1 VERSLRA
8 HLPHG
13 QFEGTTPRDSRT
25 MQAVRGRNNRTT
37 EKRLRFGL
45 VRRGVV
51 GWQVQP
57 GGLMGKPDFFFP
69 ARNVAVFVDGCFWH
83 GCPECGHV
91 PRKNVSFWRAKIGRN
106 RYRDRIV
113 DAELEQQGIR
123 VLRFWEHELDLGLG
137 ACIKKVIACLKEPP
151 IPERKRGGTI
161 RVTF

>member
-1 VERSLRA
+1 MGLPPFKKPAESRSRNMRA
-8 HLPHG
+8 IRSSG
-13 QFEGTTPRDSRT
+13 
-25 MQAVRGRNNRTT
+25 NKTT
-37 EKRLRFGL
+37 ENRLVSLLKQHR
-45 VRRGVV
+45 VN
-51 GWQVQP
+51 GWCLHP
-57 GGLMGKPDFFFP
+57 PDILGNP
-69 ARNVAVFVDGCFWH
+69 DLLIQKGPVAVFVDGCFWH